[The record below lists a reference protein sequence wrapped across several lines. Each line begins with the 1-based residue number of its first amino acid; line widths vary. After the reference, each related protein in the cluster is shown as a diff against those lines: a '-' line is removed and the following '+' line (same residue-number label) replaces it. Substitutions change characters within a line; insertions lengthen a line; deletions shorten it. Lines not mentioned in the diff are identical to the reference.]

1 MLRFHRWM
9 PRHFL
14 SKNANRLKR
23 FIQTRAQCSFLRLR
37 LSLFAQRSC
46 PLSGWLGLHDDWQS
60 GLPARR
66 EFFPALLRNL
76 HGLHDVK
83 DEIDA
88 VGDDDRR
95 FVGIDKGPEHTERIV
110 CDGPELHGLHRQEEV
125 THIGQKAFDRG

>member
-1 MLRFHRWM
+1 M
-9 PRHFL
+9 PRPFL
-14 SKNANRLKR
+14 PKTANRLMR
-23 FIQTRAQCSFLRLR
+23 FIQTRARCSFLRLR

-88 VGDDDRR
+88 VGDNDRR
-95 FVGIDKGPEHTERIV
+95 FVGIDKCPKHSKWTV
-110 CDGPELHGLHRQEEV
+110 CDGSELHGLHRQEEV
-125 THIGQKAFDRG
+125 TRAGQKAFDRG